1 MSDENNNENSNQI
14 QEIQTLNNI
23 NNKNEENEK
32 NEKNLVKNEK
42 KIENEEN
49 KNSENE
55 NLNNI
60 NNQEINQENQ
70 IEICPEQMN
79 FIYGSQYDIEIEK
92 KLQNDK
98 LKLISFQNNLNTID
112 YKFNIF
118 KEEINQ
124 LIIQDYKKIYSLFD
138 LKHLNKEND
147 NNNLQN
153 NLKNYTK
160 NLKNFISK
168 LFNIKEQIMDSINI
182 HLKIFDSFLEITKS
196 FNYENNPIERFLE
209 KNLEKIIN
217 SWMFPKI
224 NLDKINL
231 TNFFNKTNLEENLK
245 NYIKNTLN
253 NSNLSIEFSNFNI
266 KDEEKL
272 KEKKNNDIKFLQE
285 NKSKISKLKL
295 NFINQNEI
303 KDYLND
309 FNLPNLQSLTMNN
322 CNLMNL
328 NFNEKFSNLNK
339 INFNKC
345 SDFNVNCLNNIN
357 NLQILSL
364 NKIGLINSGF
374 ENVINFF
381 IKNDNLKSNLEI
393 LNFSDNNI
401 NNIRLNE
408 IVYSNNHS
416 FYNLK
421 EMNFNKN
428 KISDFL
434 INKDFFPNL
443 KFINLC
449 KNNFSSFRLR
459 KKDYKNILI
468 LLNGN
473 NYLIEDNLREKYYNE
488 IKEKISEFKYNIKFF
503 SLSWLF
509 NLNNNNL
516 LNNFYINS
524 PLRIGLTKLDLSYC
538 SIDNKIFF
546 NFFDSNKGM
555 LNLKILNLNGNLLTD
570 DFFSTYISNQFQTKL
585 EKLTNLHINDNN
597 FELENI
603 NKFYEFI
610 LINKNLAKL
619 NITKNPFSK
628 KYSVVLPKGL
638 PKGINLK
645 NYDLNSKNLIDFY
658 HLLLI
663 IMQKYSIND
672 ENNKKENE
680 KNFIMKFDIG
690 SSYNIL
696 SNNVEFIT
704 KKKVIIYKT

>member
-92 KLQNDK
+92 ILQNDK

-345 SDFNVNCLNNIN
+345 SDFHVNCLNNIN

-570 DFFSTYISNQFQTKL
+570 DFFSEYISNQFQTKL